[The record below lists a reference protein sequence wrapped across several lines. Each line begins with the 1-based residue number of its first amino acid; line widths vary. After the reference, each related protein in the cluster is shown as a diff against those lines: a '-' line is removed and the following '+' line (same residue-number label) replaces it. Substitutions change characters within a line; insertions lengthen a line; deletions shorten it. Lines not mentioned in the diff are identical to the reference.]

1 MTADWM
7 YRSKI
12 ILASRLN
19 PKSKQSVCD
28 SKKRSNNTIRIGL
41 ANNRIV
47 FQFTLLRQTKN
58 VQRKM

>member
-7 YRSKI
+7 YRSRI

-19 PKSKQSVCD
+19 PKSEQCD

-47 FQFTLLRQTKN
+47 FQFTLLRKTKN